1 MAMDGIINILLSLIF
16 IGISFW
22 AIQCI
27 RLDVFIKHPQSA
39 QAKVLQVILS
49 IALGHAVATFF
60 SDYFGWTV
68 LLKQFF
74 IE

>member
-16 IGISFW
+16 IAFSFW

-27 RLDVFIKHPQSA
+27 RLEVFLKHPQGA
-39 QAKVLQVILS
+39 QAKTLQVILS
-49 IALGHAVATFF
+49 IVLGHSVATFF

-74 IE
+74 VQ